1 MKRLLL
7 ILALLPWT
15 GVLAQPQGEAI
26 TLNLKDADIV
36 EVIQMVSDVTGR
48 NFVVDQRV
56 RARVT
61 VISAQPLSPDA
72 LYETFLSLLQV
83 HGFAAVTSGSVTRI
97 VPDATAR
104 HIGSGELTAPFSQP
118 DDELVT
124 QVIAVENVPVAQLV
138 GVLRPLLPQFGSVA
152 AFGPTNMLII
162 SDRAGNVDR
171 VVAIVRR
178 IDRAGD
184 DAVEVVR
191 LDYASAA
198 EMSRLLERLLNGQQL
213 GEGLAAPG
221 VVADERSNSLL
232 LSGSPAQRLRLRA
245 LIAHLDTPLDAEGAT
260 QVIYLSYANAESVA
274 EILRGHAEG
283 QAAAEGGGERGT
295 RNQVTILPDP
305 ATNSLVISA
314 PPSSMRNLRSI
325 IEQLDIR
332 RAQVLVEAIIVEVT
346 ADRSAEFGVQWAVD
360 PRDGGNDAAAVVN
373 FNRGGNGILQ
383 LAQNPQGIT
392 PPDGLMLGV
401 GRIRAGSTSFGA
413 LLSALA
419 GDVNSNILSTP
430 SLMTMDNEEAEI
442 NVGQTVPFIS
452 GQFSGT
458 GSVPGQVN
466 PFQTIN
472 REDVGLRLRITPTI
486 NEGDAVQLTIEQE
499 VSSLSAAPTGAVDLV
514 TNKREIRTRVIV
526 EDGDII
532 VLGGLMDE
540 TLQESQERV
549 PILGSIPILGHAFRY
564 QRSQSVKRTLMVF
577 LRPRIMRDAETANWH
592 TNQRY
597 RRMQDLQRSLQER
610 PVPLMPDLDRP
621 QVPDPDDDGDRP
633 PEP

>member
-7 ILALLPWT
+7 ILALLPWA
-15 GVLAQPQGEAI
+15 GAWAQPQGEAI

-152 AFGPTNMLII
+152 AFPPTNMLIV

-283 QAAAEGGGERGT
+283 QAAAEGSADRGA
-295 RNQVTILPDP
+295 RDQVTILADP

-383 LAQNPQGIT
+383 MAQNPNGIT

-442 NVGQTVPFIS
+442 NVGQTVPFLS

-564 QRSQSVKRTLMVF
+564 QRTQSVKRTLMVF

-592 TNQRY
+592 TNERY

-621 QVPDPDDDGDRP
+621 QVPDPGDGERP